1 MLAFVQTVE
10 IIDNNRIG
18 AEGVYY
24 LTKSKWTSVTFV
36 RLSILSS
43 IKESIEF
50 GNKGCSYLRE
60 TDWPQLK

>member
-24 LTKSKWTSVTFV
+24 LTKSKWPSVTFV

-50 GNKGCSYLRE
+50 GNKGC
-60 TDWPQLK
+60 